1 MKKETLK
8 RNLYQADGFQELL
21 DHIAQ
26 FLPDETDF
34 GIFQVN
40 PDATVQVLHP
50 IERPGFSANELLQ
63 HIQSEEVPDEA
74 FRQVT
79 EGIARPF
86 VIEIADDG
94 DINKLSIPDSGA
106 KDG

>member
-8 RNLYQADGFQELL
+8 RNLYQADGFQDLI
-21 DHIAQ
+21 DRIAE
-26 FLPDETDF
+26 FLPEETDF
-34 GIFQVN
+34 GIFQFN
-40 PDATVQVLHP
+40 PDASVQVLHP

-63 HIQSEEVPDEA
+63 HVQSEDVTDEA

-86 VIEIADDG
+86 VIEISDEG
-94 DINKLSIPDSGA
+94 DINKLSIPNTGA
-106 KDG
+106 SEE